1 MKHLLHGYYIDYHS
15 NNCLKLCILCLLHEL
30 RVVKKNQLSQLINF
44 SIERKDKGID
54 DAIDSLIK
62 DELIDRKKLGKEVYY
77 FLTKEGHLSIGGY
90 YTFPKVP
97 EYNLNHHL
105 KINDYL
111 IKTIRLVKD
120 HEHLKRI
127 MSERRIVFEAKDL
140 NANAK
145 GRKFFVPDFRV
156 RFRDKNNVEINWSF
170 EIELTMKTRR
180 RYRNSI
186 FPKYLEELRSKK
198 NAQVIYVTPS
208 GAIREELEQFKYA
221 FHKIETRKDARSGE
235 LFDRFH
241 ILSDKNFETELKH
254 LLETNP
260 GINWLPEK
268 ENNVYQDGSV
278 QETLKLFDDEKKIVE
293 EEQKEEKIGR
303 SKAKFHPEYFPQQLN
318 E

>member
-1 MKHLLHGYYIDYHS
+1 MNYLLYGYYIDYYS
-15 NNCLKLCILCLLHEL
+15 ENKSKLCVLCLLHEL
-30 RVVKKNQLSQLINF
+30 RVITRSQLF
-44 SIERKDKGID
+44 
-54 DAIDSLIK
+54 
-62 DELIDRKKLGKEVYY
+62 ELINLEYSLTMSGLKYILKCLTEDNLIDKKQNGKEVYY

-111 IKTIRLVKD
+111 IKTIRLVKN

-127 MSERRIVFEAKDL
+127 MSERRIVYEAKDL
-140 NANAK
+140 NSSAK

-156 RFRDKNNVEINWSF
+156 RFRDKNDVEINWSF

-186 FPKYLEELRSKK
+186 FPKYIEELGSKK
-198 NAQVIYVTPS
+198 NAHVIYVTPS

-221 FHKIETRKDARSGE
+221 FHKIETKKDARSGE

-241 ILSDKNFETELKH
+241 ILSDKNFETELNY
-254 LLETNP
+254 LLKTDP

-268 ENNVYQDGSV
+268 ENTLYQDGSV
-278 QETLKLFDDEKKIVE
+278 QETLELFAEEKKKDE
-293 EEQKEEKIGR
+293 EKKEERTLKPR
-303 SKAKFHPEYFPQQLN
+303 VTFNPEFL
-318 E
+318 